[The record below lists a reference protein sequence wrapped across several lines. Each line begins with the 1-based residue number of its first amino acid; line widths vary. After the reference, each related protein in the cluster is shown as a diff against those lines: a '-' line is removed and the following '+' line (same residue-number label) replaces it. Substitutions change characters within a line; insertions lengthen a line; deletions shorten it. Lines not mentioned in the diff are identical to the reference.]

1 MNKDWRR
8 HDYGAASLI
17 KNGRMMNTP
26 FFELRNITKYFSQ
39 VIANK
44 DVSFPIFRGEVLAL
58 LGENGAG
65 KSTAMKILY
74 GLYKADSGDILMN
87 GEKKRIHSPKD
98 AMALGIS
105 MIQQHFSLVP
115 AHTVTENIIL
125 GNVHGRIDCK
135 AHEQEILELAHQ
147 HGFNIIP
154 DKLVRD
160 LAVGMQQKVEIL
172 KALYQNTHL
181 LIMDEPTAVLTPQE
195 AEVLMQFVRGFTA
208 NGNSVIFITHKLKE
222 VMDVA
227 DRIIVMRNGIVS
239 GDLKRAETNER
250 ELSRLMIGREIIAND
265 EGNRRQP
272 SKDSDVRLVLDGVS
286 IEEHGQVPKLKG
298 ISFSIHRGEIFGV
311 AGVSGNGQQE
321 LCEVICGA
329 IKPTSGRIYV
339 DEKDI
344 TEKEIRDRIEI
355 GIGYV
360 PSDRHKDGMV
370 MDMTLAENMMLKTSS
385 DKKWQRN
392 GFLDKRELDAYTEA
406 AIKSYDIKAPGP
418 NAVVKGLS
426 GGNQQKV
433 IVAREVNTGTSI
445 IVFDQ
450 PTRGLDLGAIDYVHK
465 TILAEREKGKSIL
478 LISTELSEIFALA
491 DRYTVLY
498 KGETQGIYN
507 RSELTT
513 EEIGLLMA
521 GYGLERSSG
530 NE

>member
-1 MNKDWRR
+1 
-8 HDYGAASLI
+8 
-17 KNGRMMNTP
+17 MNTP
-26 FFELRNITKYFSQ
+26 LFELFELRNITKYFSQ

-44 DVSFPIFRGEVLAL
+44 DVSFSIYRGEVLAL

-65 KSTAMKILY
+65 KSTVMKILY
-74 GLYKADSGDILMN
+74 GLYRADSGDIFMD

-125 GNVHGRIDCK
+125 GNAHGRIDWK
-135 AHEQEILELAHQ
+135 AREREISKLAQ
-147 HGFNIIP
+147 THGFDVPP

-160 LAVGMQQKVEIL
+160 LAVGVQQKVEIL
-172 KALYQNTHL
+172 KALYRNTHL

-195 AEVLMQFVRGFTA
+195 SEVLMQFVRGFTA

-222 VMDVA
+222 VMEVA
-227 DRIIVMRNGIVS
+227 DRIIVMRNGMVR
-239 GDLKRAETNER
+239 GDLKRSETNER
-250 ELSRLMIGREIIAND
+250 ELSRLMIGREITAND
-265 EGNRRQP
+265 EKNRTRL
-272 SKDSDVRLVLDGVS
+272 SKESNVRLVLDGIS
-286 IEEHGQVPKLKG
+286 IEDQGQVPKLKG
-298 ISFSIHRGEIFGV
+298 ISFSIRKGEIFGV

-329 IKPTSGRIYV
+329 TKPTSGRIYL
-339 DEKDI
+339 DGKDI
-344 TEKEIRDRIEI
+344 TEKSIRDRIEI

-360 PSDRHKDGMV
+360 PSDRYKDGMV
-370 MDMTLAENMMLKTSS
+370 MDMTLAENMMLKTSF

-392 GFLDKRELDAYTEA
+392 GFLDKRKLDAYTDS
-406 AIKSYDIKAPGP
+406 AIKAYDIKAPGP
-418 NAVVKGLS
+418 GAAIKGLS

-433 IVAREVNTGTSI
+433 IVAREIDIGTSI

-491 DRYTVLY
+491 DRYTVIY
-498 KGETQGIYN
+498 KGEARGIYN
-507 RSELTT
+507 RSALTT

-521 GYGLERSSG
+521 GYSLERNSG